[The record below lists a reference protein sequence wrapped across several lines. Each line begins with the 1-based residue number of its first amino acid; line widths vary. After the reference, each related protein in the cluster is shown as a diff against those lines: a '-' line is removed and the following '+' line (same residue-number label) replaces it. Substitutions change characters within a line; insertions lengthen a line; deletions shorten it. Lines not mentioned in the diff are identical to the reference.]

1 MDWREVVEV
10 WNSACAAA
18 GKGVFGNIQKPGDQ
32 RAIRG
37 ILSSGAD
44 ASQVAAR
51 AKIMLGEDW
60 RDHFTLSALWSGWE
74 ALGDIAAREARKRE
88 LNSQSSGNPP
98 TRIEEINRVWSEPSI
113 KAGDE
118 AHAKL
123 VAWLKASGER
133 IVAANAK
140 RSSGDA
146 FTDRVLDVFDGE
158 ILRESR

>member
-1 MDWREVVEV
+1 MDWKEVVET

-32 RAIRG
+32 KAVRG

-51 AKIMLGEDW
+51 AKILLREDW

-74 ALGDIAAREARKRE
+74 ALGEIAGREAKKRE
-88 LNSQSSGNPP
+88 LAAQSVGNPP
-98 TRIEEINRVWSEPSI
+98 SKIEEIKKVWAEPSI
-113 KAGDE
+113 KAGDK
-118 AHAKL
+118 AHAEL

-140 RSSGDA
+140 KSSGDA
-146 FTDRVLDVFDGE
+146 FTDRALDVFEGE
-158 ILRESR
+158 IVPDR